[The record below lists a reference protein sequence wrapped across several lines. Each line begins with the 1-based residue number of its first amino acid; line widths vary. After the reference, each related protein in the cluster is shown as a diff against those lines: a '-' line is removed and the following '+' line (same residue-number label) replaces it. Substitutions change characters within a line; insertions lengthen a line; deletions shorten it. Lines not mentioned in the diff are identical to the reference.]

1 MLGIKP
7 RTSCIFTKHSHN
19 IICYLCFPL
28 PLPQHCC
35 CHWHLVFC
43 LLLFFRFT
51 FSFLF
56 LPFSSFFSSLPFQWF
71 IYGGKGSLFWCCWWL
86 KGIHHLKA
94 SIPAEQKR
102 MQRSTV
108 GTSVD
113 HSRAFVFSQGWTL
126 HPAAELKDRRKLA
139 LCKRL
144 PWECVTRRWGWQKNP
159 KAHRIPVSSAAGKEP
174 FSESGILHT
183 GASRSSSLPQLLF
196 VEIALSGSTTNP
208 IFSDFYVQHIVF
220 LKINAKP

>member
-56 LPFSSFFSSLPFQWF
+56 LPVSSFSSSFPFQWF

-102 MQRSTV
+102 MQFLQSRSLCSGVLWELQLIIV
-108 GTSVD
+108 G
-113 HSRAFVFSQGWTL
+113 
-126 HPAAELKDRRKLA
+126 
-139 LCKRL
+139 
-144 PWECVTRRWGWQKNP
+144 
-159 KAHRIPVSSAAGKEP
+159 P
-174 FSESGILHT
+174 FSSVKCGHCTQQQNWKIGENLHCVK
-183 GASRSSSLPQLLF
+183 GCHGR
-196 VEIALSGSTTNP
+196 V
-208 IFSDFYVQHIVF
+208 
-220 LKINAKP
+220 